1 MESTFS
7 IEKFSCFA
15 VGFRWKDQDASRA
28 RIFSWSALGLLKWFL
43 IDYFDQF
50 SACTVQTCTVEI
62 YFLCSIAITFQ
73 PASNESACT
82 VSLSLAVFVK
92 RYLSHFNSDFGAVK
106 TKIGQL
112 NQQNPFPY
120 SYLSQPPTNDS
131 SFYGSNLKTLTLGL
145 LQDYFQTNSI
155 QLSLNSI
162 STQTLSLAL
171 LSPSLFFLFSDLSA
185 LTFINF
191 C

>member
-7 IEKFSCFA
+7 MENFLHFA
-15 VGFRWKDQDASRA
+15 VSFRWKEKDASRA

-120 SYLSQPPTNDS
+120 SHLSQPPTNDS
-131 SFYGSNLKTLTLGL
+131 SFYGSKLKTLSRLP
-145 LQDYFQTNSI
+145 QDYFKTIFRLI
-155 QLSLNSI
+155 QFNWA
-162 STQTLSLAL
+162 STQFPLKLWAWHY
-171 LSPSLFFLFSDLSA
+171 SA
-185 LTFINF
+185 PACFVYYF
-191 C
+191 